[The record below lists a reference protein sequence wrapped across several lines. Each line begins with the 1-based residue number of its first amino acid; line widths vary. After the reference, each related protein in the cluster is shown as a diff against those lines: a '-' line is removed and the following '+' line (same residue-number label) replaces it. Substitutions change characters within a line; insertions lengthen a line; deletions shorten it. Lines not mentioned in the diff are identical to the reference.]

1 MHCSVN
7 NDILIIRLFYINV
20 LANYNLICYNIYMDT
35 MDNNNIKKI
44 DHIYFYEPFDKIKSL
59 FLNEGIS
66 VKEKFVNSFINML
79 PGFLHYEEES
89 QKIRPSILLC
99 KDVEELKQIEGIDY
113 NEMSY
118 FDVNEFDKRLKAFI
132 TFCINEFTIVFT
144 FKENKIFCGIASYTP
159 CDGAQLEDKLYSIHG
174 FIWITAQNSKS
185 SNPLFIDFSFEST
198 SEEVND
204 NISLL
209 ANAISKQNIDDKMK
223 YKNIFIDVFSRIH
236 GTIIIVVSNKSDNS
250 DLQKT
255 FDDGIWLS
263 CPIKLLDEKTAWL
276 KQVLLSMLNCDG
288 ITILNDNGEII
299 AFNVFITSNT
309 KTNQPGGARKRAFNT
324 LTQNSNVI
332 AAYFQSQDGN
342 SDCKHGGYNE

>member
-1 MHCSVN
+1 
-7 NDILIIRLFYINV
+7 
-20 LANYNLICYNIYMDT
+20 MDT
-35 MDNNNIKKI
+35 IDSNNTKKI

-59 FLNEGIS
+59 FLSEGIL

-79 PGFLHYEEES
+79 PSFLHYEEES

-99 KDVEELKQIEGIDY
+99 KDVDELKQIDGINY
-113 NEMSY
+113 NEMSC
-118 FDVNEFDKRLKAFI
+118 FDFSEFDKRLKAFM
-132 TFCINEFTIVFT
+132 TFCINEFTIVFS

-159 CDGAQLEDKLYSIHG
+159 CYGEQLEDKLYGIRG
-174 FIWITAQNSKS
+174 FIWITAQNSTS
-185 SNPLFIDFSFEST
+185 IRILSACSNPLFIDFSFEST

-209 ANAISKQNIDDKMK
+209 ANAISQQNIDDKMK

-236 GTIIIVVSNKSDNS
+236 GTIIVVVSHKSDIS
-250 DLQKT
+250 DLKKT

-263 CPIKLLDEKTAWL
+263 CPIKLLDEKTVWL
-276 KQVLLSMLNCDG
+276 KHVLLSMLNCDG
-288 ITILNDNGEII
+288 ITIINDNGEIM

-309 KTNQPGGARKRAFNT
+309 KSNQPGGARKRAFNT
-324 LTQNSNVI
+324 LTKYTNVI

-342 SDCKHGGYNE
+342 SDCKHGGYYE